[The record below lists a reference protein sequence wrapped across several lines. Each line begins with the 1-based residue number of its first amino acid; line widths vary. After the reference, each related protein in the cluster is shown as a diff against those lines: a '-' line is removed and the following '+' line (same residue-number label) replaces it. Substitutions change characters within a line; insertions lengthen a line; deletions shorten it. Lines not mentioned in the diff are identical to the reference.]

1 MDELKPYGI
10 IILFVMLFLS
20 CSSRQEKIVTP
31 WGDSIAVAGLQERE
45 NFSNDDDRQ
54 LFDLSEILQAG
65 ELIALTISG
74 PTTYYDYRGNH
85 LGVHAMLCQQFAD
98 SIGVRLRWELCRD
111 TAELLA
117 RLHDGDGDLIAYP
130 LKGADID
137 SLGWYVGEERPLLY
151 DALCDWYRPG
161 RMLQAKAEEQRLL
174 TPGGGVRRKVYA
186 PMQNRAKGII
196 SAYDGL
202 FQRYCQPIRWDW
214 RLMAAQCYQES
225 TFDPNATSW
234 AGARGLMQIMPQTAD
249 HLGLKRTD
257 LTNPEQNISAAAR
270 YLAELEQTFSDIPS
284 RHERQNFI
292 LAAYN
297 GGAHHIRDAMALTRQ
312 AGRNATRW
320 DLVSEYVLKLSQP
333 QYYENPVV
341 RYGYMRGRETVD
353 YVRLIRQRY
362 QQYRGVK
369 ASAPVGSTPQKSQ
382 NERHRQKY
390 KI

>member
-1 MDELKPYGI
+1 
-10 IILFVMLFLS
+10 
-20 CSSRQEKIVTP
+20 
-31 WGDSIAVAGLQERE
+31 
-45 NFSNDDDRQ
+45 
-54 LFDLSEILQAG
+54 
-65 ELIALTISG
+65 
-74 PTTYYDYRGNH
+74 
-85 LGVHAMLCQQFAD
+85 
-98 SIGVRLRWELCRD
+98 
-111 TAELLA
+111 
-117 RLHDGDGDLIAYP
+117 
-130 LKGADID
+130 
-137 SLGWYVGEERPLLY
+137 
-151 DALCDWYRPG
+151 
-161 RMLQAKAEEQRLL
+161 
-174 TPGGGVRRKVYA
+174 
-186 PMQNRAKGII
+186 
-196 SAYDGL
+196 
-202 FQRYCQPIRWDW
+202 
-214 RLMAAQCYQES
+214 
-225 TFDPNATSW
+225 
-234 AGARGLMQIMPQTAD
+234 MQIMPQTAD

-312 AGRNATRW
+312 AGRDATRW
-320 DLVSEYVLKLSQP
+320 DQVSEYVLKLSQP